1 MALSLFLRE
10 HQDAACLN
18 MSDQALSLDDY
29 VSILKRRKWQ
39 FVLPVLLVMS
49 AAAVVAMT
57 LPAVYRST
65 ATILIEQQ
73 EIPTDMVQS
82 TVTSYAGERIQVISQ
97 HVMTTEN
104 LGRIIEAYDLYPELR
119 QGTDLGA
126 AVATM
131 RSDIVREMINAQFA
145 DPRSGRPTS
154 ATIAFSVSFDSP
166 SPLLAQQV
174 AQEIASLY
182 LEKNL
187 RERTRTAQESTSF
200 LEQESRKLGDE
211 VSQIEERL
219 ALFKE
224 EHGDRLPELMKL
236 NLDLMQRTEDRLR
249 STAQEMSSLE
259 EQAIYLASELALLD
273 PYSAV
278 YSSSGQRVMKPA
290 DRLKALEA
298 EYVGIASKYSAAHP
312 DRIKIER
319 EMASLRGIVGDTDS
333 RDLRRRLSEQQSELS
348 SLLER
353 YSPDH
358 PDVKRLER
366 EIGMTRLRLSS
377 SIGGSGESRVS
388 DADNPAYIQ
397 LQARLSAT
405 ESKLAS
411 LRQVQSDLESSLR
424 DYEQRILQSPQI
436 ERAYSSLV
444 RDHETAV
451 NSYKEIN
458 AKLNSARLA
467 ETLETES
474 RGERFSL
481 IDPANLPGQPYSPDR
496 IAIFFFGFVLAIG
509 SGVGNVAFREAT
521 DQRIYGPR
529 AVQAITG
536 SPPLALIPLVVTLED
551 RAAHAKK
558 TRAIVVSAL
567 ALLMVVMAIVHVLVV
582 PLDSLWANPSEDMES
597 NTTSA
602 EG

>member
-1 MALSLFLRE
+1 
-10 HQDAACLN
+10 

-29 VSILKRRKWQ
+29 IAIINRRKWQ
-39 FVLPVLLVMS
+39 FILPAFLVML
-49 AAAVVAMT
+49 AAATIAMT

-73 EIPTDMVQS
+73 EIPADLVRS

-97 HVMTTEN
+97 RVMTTEN
-104 LGRIIEAYDLYPELR
+104 LGRIIEAYDLYPDLR
-119 QGTDLGA
+119 RDLDLGA
-126 AVATM
+126 AVARM

-200 LEQESRKLGDE
+200 LEQESRKLADE
-211 VSQIEERL
+211 VAEIEERL

-249 STAQEMSSLE
+249 STAHEMTSLD
-259 EQAIYLASELALLD
+259 EQAIYLASELALMD

-319 EMASLRGIVGDTDS
+319 EMASLRGIVGSTDS
-333 RDLRRRLSEQQSELS
+333 RDLRRRLNEQQSELS
-348 SLLER
+348 SLLDR
-353 YSPDH
+353 YSPGH
-358 PDVKRLER
+358 PDVSRLER
-366 EIGMTRLRLSS
+366 EIGLTRQRLSS
-377 SIGGSGESRVS
+377 YGAGSGDTRVP

-411 LRQVQSDLESSLR
+411 LRRVQSELESNLR

-444 RDHETAV
+444 RDHEQAV
-451 NSYKEIN
+451 NSYKDIN
-458 AKLNSARLA
+458 AKLNAARLA

-481 IDPANLPGQPYSPDR
+481 IDPASLPGQPYSPDR

-509 SGVGNVAFREAT
+509 SGVGNIAFREAT
-521 DQRIYGPR
+521 DQRLYGPR
-529 AVQAITG
+529 SVQAITG
-536 SPPLALIPLVVTLED
+536 SSPLALIPLIITHED
-551 RAAHAKK
+551 RAARSKK
-558 TRAIVVSAL
+558 IRAIVASAIV
-567 ALLMVVMAIVHVLVV
+567 AVVMSLLIVHVFVV
-582 PLDSLWANPSEDMES
+582 PLNSLWLNSSGDTEARES
-597 NTTSA
+597 SGT
-602 EG
+602 G